1 MSAAEP
7 AAGTADL
14 LGPLPHDQLDRDEG
28 VDADGQ
34 DQGQEDVNGWKR
46 SSSFATSVF
55 DLICGRT

>member
-14 LGPLPHDQLDRDEG
+14 LGPLSHDQLDRDEG

-34 DQGQEDVNGWKR
+34 DQGQEDVDGCR
-46 SSSFATSVF
+46 GRFSFATSVF
-55 DLICGRT
+55 